1 MPGSVVIIGGGI
13 SGLSTAFYLHQA
25 GIPSTLVEREPR
37 LGGVITTELV
47 DGCVIEGGPDSF
59 LAAKPWALHLIRD
72 LGLEGEVIGSNDH
85 LRVTYVRRK
94 GRLVPLPDGLMMMVP
109 TKIFPMLISPLLGW
123 RTKFRMGMDLFRRAV
138 NGAQPD
144 RSVADF
150 VADHYGEEAV
160 EYLAEPLL
168 AGVYGGTPGQLSV
181 NSVLNRFV
189 ELESQYGS
197 LTRGVLAARKK
208 AAADSRAQPL
218 FQTLKGGMG
227 RLTGAIERRVSGS
240 LRRVRGEAECLEPHA
255 GGYRIRVAGDWIQA
269 SRVVL
274 ACQAYEAAALSRP
287 LDPGL
292 AALLEAIPYSSS
304 MTVALGYDRSSFAHK
319 LDGFGFLVPRK
330 ERRRVI
336 ACTWVGTK
344 FLHRVPDSRVLL
356 RLFLGGA
363 EDPDVLGESDD
374 AVVETVRDELR
385 EIMGV
390 TETPVLVRVSRWPR
404 SMAQYTVGHGARLEA
419 IEERLRGLAGLHVAG
434 NAYYGIGIPDCV
446 RMGKEVAETIAA
458 AEPR

>member
-1 MPGSVVIIGGGI
+1 MPGRVVIVGGGI
-13 SGLSTAFYLHQA
+13 TGLSTAYYLQQA

-37 LGGVITTELV
+37 LGGVITTEIV

-59 LAAKPWALHLIRD
+59 LTAKPWALHLIRD
-72 LGLEGEVIGSNDH
+72 LGLESEVIGSNDH
-85 LRVTYVRRK
+85 LRVTYVRRH

-109 TKIFPMLISPLLGW
+109 TRIFPMLASPLLGW
-123 RTKFRMGMDLFRRAV
+123 RTKFQMGMDLFRRAGD
-138 NGAQPD
+138 GAPTD

-150 VADHYGEEAV
+150 VTDHYGEEAV
-160 EYLAEPLL
+160 DYLAEPLL
-168 AGVYGGTPGQLSV
+168 AGVYGGTPRQLSV
-181 NSVLNRFV
+181 NSVLTRFV

-208 AAADSRAQPL
+208 AADASRAQPL

-227 RLTGAIERRVSGS
+227 RLTGTIERRLAGS
-240 LRRVRGEAECLEPHA
+240 LARVCGEAECVEPHD

-274 ACQAYEAAALSRP
+274 ACQGYEAAALCRP
-287 LDPGL
+287 LDPAL
-292 AALLEAIPYSSS
+292 AGLLEAIPYSSS
-304 MTVALGYDRSSFAHK
+304 MTVALGYERSGFAHK
-319 LDGFGFLVPRK
+319 LNGFGFLVPRK

-344 FLHRVPDSRVLL
+344 FSHRVPESRLLL

-363 EDPDVLGESDD
+363 EDPEVLGQSDD

-385 EIMGV
+385 DIMGV
-390 TETPVLVRVSRWPR
+390 TETPVFARVSRWPR

-419 IEERLRGLAGLHVAG
+419 IEDRRRHLPGLYMAG

-446 RMGKEVAETIAA
+446 RMGKQVAEAIAA
-458 AEPR
+458 GKPG